1 MKIRCFL
8 QSDGSAALDAFRNF
22 EVSPGSQYPQLNADA
37 VDLPSSAGTCNPN
50 LLIPE
55 GLATATSSPEFL
67 FHHEGG
73 AETVESFRPAGKER
87 LEYIKLVWR
96 QLQRG
101 KTMLRRVVHAV
112 GEVFAVA
119 KSHGRQ
125 REIWNGS
132 LFSSMAERPP
142 APQYLAN
149 PACFVDLFFEQ
160 GKEVFMSKRD
170 VHTCFDVLEAPPA
183 LQPWF
188 GRPPVT
194 LHEVS
199 QVAGIPTTE
208 LLLYVADCSSERV
221 CKHDLLYPAST
232 VWPMGFS
239 WSSCVAQ
246 AATVACCLQAGVEKD
261 AFMTMDLPPPNG
273 PEACGV
279 ATDDSLFILT
289 VRWAS
294 DGLTC
299 LTPSWP
305 SMACQRMKRRMCPYR
320 RP

>member
-1 MKIRCFL
+1 MGANEKSGTVPWFPAWRNAL
-8 QSDGSAALDAFRNF
+8 QHHNTLQILLAL
-22 EVSPGSQYPQLNADA
+22 SI
-37 VDLPSSAGTCNPN
+37 C
-50 LLIPE
+50 
-55 GLATATSSPEFL
+55 
-67 FHHEGG
+67 
-73 AETVESFRPAGKER
+73 
-87 LEYIKLVWR
+87 
-96 QLQRG
+96 
-101 KTMLRRVVHAV
+101 
-112 GEVFAVA
+112 
-119 KSHGRQ
+119 
-125 REIWNGS
+125 
-132 LFSSMAERPP
+132 
-142 APQYLAN
+142 
-149 PACFVDLFFEQ
+149 FFEQ
-160 GKEVFMSKRD
+160 GKEVFMPKRD

-279 ATDDSLFILT
+279 ATDDTFFIHFDREMGQRRLDMLDTVMAQHGMPKNEAKDVSLQASHDSFG
-289 VRWAS
+289 VR
-294 DGLTC
+294 DRQQVRHCGTC
-299 LTPSWP
+299 AWQT
-305 SMACQRMKRRMCPYR
+305 M
-320 RP
+320 